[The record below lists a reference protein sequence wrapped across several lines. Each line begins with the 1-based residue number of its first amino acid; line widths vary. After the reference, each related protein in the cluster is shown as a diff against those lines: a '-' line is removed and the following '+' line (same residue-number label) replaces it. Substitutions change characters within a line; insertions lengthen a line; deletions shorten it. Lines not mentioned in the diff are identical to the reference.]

1 MRVLIAGAGGQIGRA
16 LVATAPREAQLS
28 APSRAELDLT
38 RPETVERAVKAAT
51 PDLIIN
57 AAGYTAVDRAEAEP
71 DQAAAVNERG
81 AGLLARAAAGA
92 GARMIHYSTDYVFDG
107 AGPRPYTP
115 GDSPNPLNVYGA
127 TKLAGERAV
136 LTALGDR
143 AAVIRTAWVYAPEG
157 RNFLLTMLRL
167 MNERDEVRV
176 VSDQIGTPTAAASA
190 AGAAWAIAVRREVHG
205 ILHWTDDG
213 TASWFDF
220 AVAIWEEGRELGLV
234 RRDVTV
240 KPIATGE
247 YPTPARRPRYS
258 VLDCSGA
265 RAATG
270 LTPEHWR
277 AALRRTIA
285 EIARG

>member
-1 MRVLIAGAGGQIGRA
+1 MKVLIAGAGGQIGRA
-16 LVATAPREAQLS
+16 LVAAVPPDARIS
-28 APSRAELDLT
+28 APSRADLDLT
-38 RPETVERAVKAAT
+38 RPATVERAVKAEA
-51 PDLIIN
+51 PDLVIN

-71 DQAAAVNERG
+71 DEAAAVNERG

-107 AGPRPYTP
+107 AQRHPYTP
-115 GDSPNPLNVYGA
+115 GDFPNPLGVYGA

-136 LTALGDR
+136 LAALGDR
-143 AAVIRTAWVYAPEG
+143 AAIVRTAWVYAPKG
-157 RNFLLTMLRL
+157 RNFVLTMLRL
-167 MNERDEVRV
+167 MNEQDEVRV

-190 AGAAWAIAVRREVHG
+190 ARAAWAIAARDYVHG

-220 AVAIWEEGRELGLV
+220 AVAIREEARELGLLS
-234 RRDVTV
+234 RNVTV
-240 KPIATGE
+240 RPISTDD
-247 YPTPARRPRYS
+247 YPTPARRPKYS
-258 VLDCSGA
+258 VLDSSGA

-270 LTPEHWR
+270 LTPDHWQ
-277 AALRRTIA
+277 AALRRTMA

>member
-1 MRVLIAGAGGQIGRA
+1 MKVLIAGGGGQIGRA
-16 LVATAPREAQLS
+16 LVATAPRDVRVS

-38 RPETVERAVKAAT
+38 RPETVERAMQADA
-51 PDLIIN
+51 PDLVIN

-71 DQAAAVNERG
+71 ETAAAVNERG
-81 AGLLARAAAGA
+81 AGLLAAAAAAAGA
-92 GARMIHYSTDYVFDG
+92 RMLHYSTDYVFDG
-107 AGPRPYTP
+107 AGLRPYAP
-115 GDSPNPLNVYGA
+115 GDPPNPLGVYGA

-136 LTALGDR
+136 LDALGDR
-143 AAVIRTAWVYAPEG
+143 AAVLRTAWVYAPEG
-157 RNFLLTMLRL
+157 RNFVLTMLRL
-167 MNERDEVRV
+167 MNERDELRV
-176 VSDQIGTPTAAASA
+176 VADQIGTPTAAASA
-190 AGAAWAIAVRREVHG
+190 AGAAWAIAVRGDIHG

-220 AVAIWEEGRELGLV
+220 AVAIREEGRRLGLV
-234 RRDVTV
+234 SREVTV
-240 KPIATGE
+240 TPIATDE

-258 VLDCSGA
+258 VLDTSRA

-277 AALRRTIA
+277 AALRRTME